1 MQKEKEEIV
10 ILIVGLI
17 LIALLLYTVQ
27 NIISPFIIL
36 LIALYVFYQYRTFQ
50 IAKRLMWL
58 SIIIFLIWT
67 LFELRNILL
76 PFIISLLFAY
86 LFNPVIL
93 YFENKKIQRWLS
105 SLFVIISLIII
116 IAVLLILV
124 LPPAFNQ
131 LNNLMYVITDL
142 TKELVSQIRDG
153 SIFVWLEKYG
163 VPTNLSRDVI
173 MQQLTPKLEL
183 VLKDFLSAIINFFSS
198 ASAVI
203 TQIINLLIVP
213 FLTFYLLKDFTKLKS
228 LVKSWIPE
236 SYRKI
241 SIDYYKEVDNLIG
254 RYLRGAI
261 LVAFIHG
268 ILASILLWIFGIKYS
283 LVLGMI
289 AGLLS
294 LIPYI
299 GLLISLSLS
308 LFIALFSGD
317 PVWLKIIFVLITYAI
332 LQILEAS
339 VISPNILGRQVGLHP
354 VLLILCLLVFG
365 YFIGFVGLLI
375 AVPST
380 ALILMSVKF
389 YFQRKSV

>member
-142 TKELVSQIRDG
+142 TKELVSQIKDG

>member
-142 TKELVSQIRDG
+142 TKELVSQIKDG

-183 VLKDFLSAIINFFSS
+183 VLKDFLNAIINFFSS

-339 VISPNILGRQVGLHP
+339 VISPNILGKQVGLHP

-389 YFQRKSV
+389 YSQRKSV

>member
-1 MQKEKEEIV
+1 MQNEKNEII
-10 ILIVGLI
+10 ILIIGLI

-27 NIISPFIIL
+27 NIVSPFLIL
-36 LIALYVFYQYRTFQ
+36 FITLFVLYHYRYLDVARKLI
-50 IAKRLMWL
+50 WL
-58 SIIIFLIWT
+58 SILIFFIWI
-67 LFELRNILL
+67 LYELRNILL
-76 PFIISLLFAY
+76 PFVISILLAY
-86 LFNPVIL
+86 LFNPAIS
-93 YFENKKIQRWLS
+93 YFENKNIKRWLS
-105 SLFVIISLIII
+105 SLLVIMTLIII
-116 IAVLLILV
+116 IATLIILV

-131 LNNLMYVITDL
+131 FNNLIYVITDL
-142 TKELVSQIRDG
+142 TKELVIKIKDG
-153 SIFVWLEKYG
+153 SIFIWLEKYG

-183 VLKDFLSAIINFFSS
+183 LIKDFLNAILNFISS
-198 ASAVI
+198 VSAVI
-203 TQIINLLIVP
+203 TQIINILIVP
-213 FLTFYLLKDFTKLKS
+213 FLTFYLLKDFVKLKN

-236 SYRKI
+236 LYRKI
-241 SIDYYKEVDNLIG
+241 TIDYYKEVDDLIG

-268 ILASILLWIFGIKYS
+268 ILASVLLWIFGIKYS
-283 LVLGMI
+283 LVLGMV

-317 PVWLKIIFVLITYAI
+317 PVWLKILFVLITYGV

-339 VISPNILGRQVGLHP
+339 VISPNILGKQVGLHP

-365 YFIGFVGLLI
+365 YFLGFVGLLI
-375 AVPST
+375 AVPTT

-389 YFQRKSV
+389 YFQQKNT